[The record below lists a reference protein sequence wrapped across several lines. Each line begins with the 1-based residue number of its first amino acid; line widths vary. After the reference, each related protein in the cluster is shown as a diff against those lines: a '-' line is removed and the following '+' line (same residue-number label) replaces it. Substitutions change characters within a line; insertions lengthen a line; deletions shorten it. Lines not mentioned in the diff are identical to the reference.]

1 MEQSGALGSSKTK
14 VMKKI
19 ITIAAILVLICT
31 ACRREA
37 DYTPYI
43 GENGK
48 LAYSTYAEQFD
59 YLWKVLS
66 TGYVFWDVDT
76 TDWEAAYS
84 RYYPKFQE
92 LDKKYEEV
100 GYVSTNELQAL
111 YTGLVGGMIDHH
123 MSFRVR
129 NLHPAPDDQTNSVS
143 IRPYDLEIPTR
154 DYYFESSADE
164 NAGIQTFLQNIESQ
178 YTVETHETS
187 VGYAPELGMTINY
200 HYILFKLPDGRKIPY
215 LWQSSAGITPVMLQN
230 SEAAQ
235 LLDHYFQAIVE
246 IPRNELAGIILD
258 NRCNRGGYQDDLDY
272 LVGNYLNERT
282 EIMKTRYKEGPGRL
296 EHSVWTPYYID
307 PNKKYH
313 RDITAEKIPYVVI
326 CDINS
331 VSMGE
336 IEPMTIKAVLPTAH
350 TIGERTHGGTGP
362 LQPANCIDL
371 NYGGPFGDN
380 SLTSGHYVYTSSF
393 EAQIGGKVWEG
404 IGHTPDEIV
413 LRKNYNGDFKPQ
425 LDAAFQYIQKH

>member
-1 MEQSGALGSSKTK
+1 
-14 VMKKI
+14 MKKI
-19 ITIAAILVLICT
+19 ITIAAILVLIGT
-31 ACRREA
+31 SCRKQA
-37 DYTPYI
+37 DYMPYI

-48 LAYSTYAEQFD
+48 LAYSTYTEQFD

-111 YTGLVGGMIDHH
+111 YTGLVGGMVDHH
-123 MSFRVR
+123 MSFNVR
-129 NLHPAPDDQTNSVS
+129 NLHPAPDDLTSYVSV
-143 IRPYDLEIPTR
+143 RPYDLEIPTR
-154 DYYFESSADE
+154 DYYFESSSDE
-164 NAGIQTFLQNIESQ
+164 NAGLQAFLQNIESQ
-178 YTVETHETS
+178 YTVETHETG
-187 VGYAPELGMTINY
+187 VGYAPELGMYVIY

-215 LWQSSAGITPVMLQN
+215 LWQSSAGITPIMLQN
-230 SEAAQ
+230 GEAAQ
-235 LLDHYFQAIVE
+235 LLDHYFRAITE
-246 IPRNELAGIILD
+246 TPRNQLAGIILD

-272 LVGNYLNERT
+272 LIGNYLNERT

-307 PNKKYH
+307 PNKRYH
-313 RDITAEKIPYVVI
+313 RDITAENIPYVVI

-336 IEPMTIKAVLPTAH
+336 IEPMTIKAVLPTSH

-371 NYGGPFGDN
+371 NYGGPFGDIN
-380 SLTSGHYVYTSSF
+380 TGHYVYTSSF
-393 EAQIGGKVWEG
+393 EAQISGKVWEG

-425 LDAAFQYIQKH
+425 LDAAIQYITGY